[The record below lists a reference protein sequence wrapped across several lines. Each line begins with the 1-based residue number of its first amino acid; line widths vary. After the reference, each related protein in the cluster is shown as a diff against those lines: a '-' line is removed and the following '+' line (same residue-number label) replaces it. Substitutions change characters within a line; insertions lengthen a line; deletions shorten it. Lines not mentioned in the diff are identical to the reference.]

1 MISFTSSVST
11 FLHVKVHVLL
21 DMLYLEHPTLQIYR
35 LFNDITEMLL
45 KVALYTINQ
54 PNGFSSRLFTVD
66 DIPRDKISLK
76 GIPLIKYH

>member
-45 KVALYTINQ
+45 KVALYTI
-54 PNGFSSRLFTVD
+54 SRLFTVD
-66 DIPRDKISLK
+66 DIPPDKILLK